1 MLAGEPSKSQCNLLN
16 HCDVLLIEIIYLILR
31 FQFINIKIYQ
41 QMKEI
46 PSIDCFFI
54 FGFKHFIDN
63 VKHAKRAD
71 MTC

>member
-1 MLAGEPSKSQCNLLN
+1 
-16 HCDVLLIEIIYLILR
+16 
-31 FQFINIKIYQ
+31 
-41 QMKEI
+41 MKEM

-54 FGFKHFIDN
+54 FGFKHFIDD